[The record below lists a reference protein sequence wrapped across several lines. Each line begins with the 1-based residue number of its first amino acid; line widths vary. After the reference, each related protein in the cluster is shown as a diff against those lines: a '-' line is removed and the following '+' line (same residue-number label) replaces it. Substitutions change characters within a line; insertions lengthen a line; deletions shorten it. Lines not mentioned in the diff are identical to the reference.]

1 MVKGFDEDDKDSY
14 GHRRIVSRSRI
25 NKTKMLAKSRQRQ
38 CGHSSVNRY
47 VLNYATL
54 MELENDYN
62 TSMLKQAF

>member
-1 MVKGFDEDDKDSY
+1 MKREYDLQKKVT
-14 GHRRIVSRSRI
+14 RNRI

-38 CGHSSVNRY
+38 CGHSCVNRY

-54 MELENDYN
+54 MELEMNYN